1 VWSTDLH
8 AGPIGCQVSMFATL
22 NIDVEAEV
30 DVPNCKYF
38 QNGRGENLC
47 ASGRGLRND
56 QNRGF
61 SLDPHPN
68 NTRRRLYTHF
78 SANGDFSRADVV
90 FCSHP
95 AANCEIYLPFDKSI
109 LIYNTQRLEFGRD
122 DEFVWWREPI
132 IGADRRERWEHWVH
146 NLKAISRSKANVVA
160 ANNMYD
166 VTHMEYFT
174 GIETKYIPSW
184 CGGLPREIVEK
195 SSYRPQHRE
204 IVLTPYRVNLEYAKE
219 TIPERGWP
227 DQRRKMY
234 KNPLTHPIFD
244 DLMQLKSRFELISMK
259 QAFPKHGKFKS
270 IHDFQNFRAVVLIPY
285 VPSTMFFFQLYRACV
300 PILVPSR
307 KLLARWVA
315 EHGILWETSYGDPVR
330 VNETMHSHLSNPS
343 NFDAVSR
350 ERWME
355 FYDVYQTEVFPH
367 ILYFDNWERAAQIVE
382 STNLETVSENM
393 RLHNVNEFHRIRNL
407 WRGTFEQ
414 MATNRKARGGSV
426 SATRESQPRVLSVD
440 INTALM
446 RQYELEPLSFA
457 TESEV
462 LGFFSRITRG
472 GIFGRR

>member
-1 VWSTDLH
+1 
-8 AGPIGCQVSMFATL
+8 MFATL

-382 STNLETVSENM
+382 STNL
-393 RLHNVNEFHRIRNL
+393 
-407 WRGTFEQ
+407 
-414 MATNRKARGGSV
+414 
-426 SATRESQPRVLSVD
+426 D
-440 INTALM
+440 
-446 RQYELEPLSFA
+446 
-457 TESEV
+457 
-462 LGFFSRITRG
+462 
-472 GIFGRR
+472 RR

>member
-1 VWSTDLH
+1 
-8 AGPIGCQVSMFATL
+8 
-22 NIDVEAEV
+22 
-30 DVPNCKYF
+30 
-38 QNGRGENLC
+38 
-47 ASGRGLRND
+47 
-56 QNRGF
+56 
-61 SLDPHPN
+61 
-68 NTRRRLYTHF
+68 
-78 SANGDFSRADVV
+78 
-90 FCSHP
+90 
-95 AANCEIYLPFDKSI
+95 
-109 LIYNTQRLEFGRD
+109 
-122 DEFVWWREPI
+122 
-132 IGADRRERWEHWVH
+132 
-146 NLKAISRSKANVVA
+146 
-160 ANNMYD
+160 
-166 VTHMEYFT
+166 
-174 GIETKYIPSW
+174 
-184 CGGLPREIVEK
+184 
-195 SSYRPQHRE
+195 
-204 IVLTPYRVNLEYAKE
+204 
-219 TIPERGWP
+219 
-227 DQRRKMY
+227 MY